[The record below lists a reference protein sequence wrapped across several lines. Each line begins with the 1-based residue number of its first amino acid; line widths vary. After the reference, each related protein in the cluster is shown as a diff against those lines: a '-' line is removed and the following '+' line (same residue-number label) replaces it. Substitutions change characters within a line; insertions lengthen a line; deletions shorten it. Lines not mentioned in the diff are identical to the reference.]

1 MRSGCASAQVRFG
14 RTAVS
19 GQLLLPSY
27 FVNYHIRPHSP
38 TLRPGDCFALKV
50 GAFNPM
56 RRTLT
61 IDTSLTGFTKT
72 GLNRTLA
79 LPAVV
84 AELLVEQIS
93 NLRDPAD
100 PEALG
105 ECKKVPRASCPG
117 EDHLLSPVDWVQC
130 GDAASRLAAVGTI
143 AAVGAAVWLT
153 VQEGKRRSAE
163 DRRQAERITAWVA
176 ADDPEGSLVVSL
188 GDASRGGL
196 RPNAPLQWR
205 NFVSQL
211 PPGETRVEVDW
222 TTGANGRPSV
232 GIAFQDAAGVTG
244 GTVGNTNRR
253 TFPDIP
259 QARP

>member
-14 RTAVS
+14 EPPSVASFSYRATSSIITFGRTPHRTAGGMLRSEGRRLQSDAANTHDRHVLDRLHEDRSEQNPVTPGRGRRAPGRADLEPTRS
-19 GQLLLPSY
+19 G
-27 FVNYHIRPHSP
+27 
-38 TLRPGDCFALKV
+38 RPG
-50 GAFNPM
+50 GT
-56 RRTLT
+56 R
-61 IDTSLTGFTKT
+61 G
-72 GLNRTLA
+72 
-79 LPAVV
+79 
-84 AELLVEQIS
+84 
-93 NLRDPAD
+93 
-100 PEALG
+100 
-105 ECKKVPRASCPG
+105 VPRAFCPG
-117 EDHLLSPVDWVQC
+117 EDHLLFPR
-130 GDAASRLAAVGTI
+130 GLGALGRRASCLAAVGTI

-188 GDASRGGL
+188 GGASRGGL
-196 RPNAPLQWR
+196 RPKAPLQWR

-211 PPGETRVEVDW
+211 PPGETRVEVDR